1 MAKGRGGG
9 LVYSTDKGRICP
21 GCRRAQ
27 AECVCNDRSR
37 ARPGGA
43 GDGAVIV
50 SRESK
55 GRKGAGVTL
64 IRGLPLADK
73 DLAALTR
80 KLKFPVCVRRNTRRV
95 RYIIWPRRVAHQRS
109 IEELALIEER
119 ALIEGVRRDR

>member
-1 MAKGRGGG
+1 MAKGKGGG

-21 GCRRAQ
+21 GCQRAQ
-27 AECVCNDRSR
+27 LECVCNDRSR

-73 DLAALTR
+73 DLAALAK
-80 KLKFPVCVRRNTRRV
+80 KLEARCGVGGSVKDGV
-95 RYIIWPRRVAHQRS
+95 
-109 IEELALIEER
+109 IELQGEQ
-119 ALIEGVRRDR
+119 RDRVLELLAAEGYRAKKAGG